1 MSDKSRIEQNNTD
14 INNLKEMLNTS
25 ASVIDSL
32 PNTSACTATAEDLI
46 KDRVAVG
53 LTGNIVGTL
62 DKTIGSVEL
71 VNATAGTF
79 FTPPSTVWDSVYV
92 SLDANSRA
100 NLQPEN
106 IKSGI
111 SICGVN
117 GTLTAGTGSA
127 PQQHVFSDDSE
138 LNASINSTSPLM
150 WGDIGIIY
158 SGDEILMSA
167 LWPNGVDRLKFPER
181 ILASDIDPYGQYT
194 YSIDASSP
202 FVMSTSHGSSL
213 IPTYTIGGGSIQCY
227 PGNGFMFSITWIR
240 PLQNLGAEAYY
251 TLYVE
256 YTVSTSEPTYE
267 RTRCSM
273 EYVVNDRYSGICS
286 LNTNWRCG

>member
-32 PNTSACTATAEDLI
+32 PNTSTCTATAEDI
-46 KDRVAVG
+46 VKDKVAIG

-62 DKTIGSVEL
+62 DKTMGSVEL
-71 VNATAGTF
+71 GNATGGTYV
-79 FTPPSTVWDSVYV
+79 TPPNTVWDSVYV
-92 SLDANSRA
+92 SLDAPSRA

-106 IKSGI
+106 IKNGI
-111 SICGVN
+111 IICGVL
-117 GTLTAGTGSA
+117 GKFTGGTGSA
-127 PQQHVFSDDSE
+127 PQQHVFSNQTEIND
-138 LNASINSTSPLM
+138 SINSTLPLM

-158 SGDEILMSA
+158 SGDERLMSA
-167 LWPNGVDRLKFPER
+167 LGPSEVDRLKFPEE
-181 ILASDIDPYGQYT
+181 IPASDIDPYGQYT
-194 YSIDASSP
+194 YDIDASSP
-202 FVMSTSHGSSL
+202 FVMSTMHGSSS
-213 IPTYTIGGGSIQCY
+213 IPTYTIGGGHIQSY

-256 YTVSTSEPTYE
+256 YTASVSEPIYE
-267 RTRCSM
+267 RTTCSM
-273 EYVVNDRYSGICS
+273 EYVVNDRYSGIGS
-286 LNTNWRCG
+286 LNTNWRCR